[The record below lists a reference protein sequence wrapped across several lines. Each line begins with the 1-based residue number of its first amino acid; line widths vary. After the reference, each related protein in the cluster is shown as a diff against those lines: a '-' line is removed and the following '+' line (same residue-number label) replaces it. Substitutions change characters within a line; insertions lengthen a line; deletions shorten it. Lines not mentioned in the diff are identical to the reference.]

1 MIETQGQHSLM
12 RTTDICWA
20 TRSSNKNLSRQ
31 YLSGFL
37 FFFLIKRQISR
48 KEKSHNSATNN

>member
-37 FFFLIKRQISR
+37 FFLIKRQISR